1 MSFNRNLLPDEQE
14 HFRLKFEPYLPFE
27 GPVRMRN
34 PDNTFACVLHYRKQ
48 IDEIQ
53 HLYLGTFVAEGQRKT
68 NDRYDLKKRHYIGP
82 TSTCAELAFLMS
94 NQIQTQPGSFVW
106 DCFVGTGSILVA
118 ASAHGGIC
126 LGSDIDQ
133 RVLSGLKKGKKAGS
147 IRQNFAQYNL
157 VQPDLV
163 RMDLSSLPITK
174 RPMSLAFLA
183 CDVVS
188 TELRAILP
196 TAFVRERDE
205 PKRLLY
211 LYDSS

>member
-1 MSFNRNLLPDEQE
+1 
-14 HFRLKFEPYLPFE
+14 
-27 GPVRMRN
+27 
-34 PDNTFACVLHYRKQ
+34 
-48 IDEIQ
+48 
-53 HLYLGTFVAEGQRKT
+53 
-68 NDRYDLKKRHYIGP
+68 
-82 TSTCAELAFLMS
+82 MS

-106 DCFVGTGSILVA
+106 VCFVGTGSILVA

-126 LGSDIDQ
+126 LGNDIDQ

-188 TELRAILP
+188 TELRALLP

-205 PKRLLY
+205 PKRLLS